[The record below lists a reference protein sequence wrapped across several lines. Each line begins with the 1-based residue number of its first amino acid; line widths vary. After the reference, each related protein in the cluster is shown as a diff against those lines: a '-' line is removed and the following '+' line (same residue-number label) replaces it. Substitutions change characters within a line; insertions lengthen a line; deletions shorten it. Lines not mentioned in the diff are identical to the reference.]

1 MALQLRQRGFENVR
15 PLLGGLDGWA
25 QLAYPV
31 ETVVDAT
38 RPVAKEV
45 TEAQPSA

>member
-1 MALQLRQRGFENVR
+1 VALLLRQRGFVHVR

-31 ETVVDAT
+31 ETVVDT
-38 RPVAKEV
+38 TGPVPKEIS
-45 TEAQPSA
+45 EPQPSS